1 MNTQKEK
8 PLTIKQRAF
17 IDAYIKHG
25 NATQA
30 YIEAGYKASTNV
42 VAGVEGHKLLKN
54 PKIAKEIQ
62 SFQTI
67 SREKSIATAQ
77 DVMEFFTKAMNGE
90 IKDQFGLEATLGDR
104 IRAGQELAKRTIDL
118 DNRMQGKAD
127 SKVEIV
133 VNWARKK
140 GDSDVE

>member
-1 MNTQKEK
+1 MNTQKER

-17 IDAYIKHG
+17 IDAYMKHG

-30 YIEAGYKASTNV
+30 YLDAGYKANTNM
-42 VAGVEGHKLLKN
+42 VAGVEGHRLLKN
-54 PKIAKEIQ
+54 PKIAREIQ
-62 SFQTI
+62 ALQAI
-67 SREKSIATAQ
+67 AREKSIATAQ

-118 DNRMQGKAD
+118 ENRLAGKSDA
-127 SKVEIV
+127 KVEIT
-133 VNWARKK
+133 VNWSRH
-140 GDSDVE
+140 GED

>member
-1 MNTQKEK
+1 MKPEER
-8 PLTIKQRAF
+8 PLTIKQQAF
-17 IDAYIKHG
+17 IDAYIKTG

-30 YIEAGYKASTNV
+30 YIDAGYKANTNQ

-54 PKIAKEIQ
+54 PKIEREIRQ
-62 SFQTI
+62 L
-67 SREKSIATAQ
+67 REAARERSIASAQ

-118 DNRMQGKAD
+118 ENRLNGKAD

-133 VNWARKK
+133 VNWQRKRVNH
-140 GDSDVE
+140 D